1 MPPAEPLLPEPFTD
15 IDLPLADR
23 RDGKVRIS
31 WALPRD
37 AGGERRLFVTTDRL
51 SAFDRVLAGVP
62 YKGQVLNELSAWWFE
77 RTADI
82 VANHVLAVPDPHALI
97 ARCAHPLPVEVV
109 VRGRITGV
117 TDTSLWGMYS
127 TGARTM
133 YGHRFPDGLA
143 KNTELPAPIVTPTTK
158 AAAGGHDEPITCAE
172 VVSRGLVESSLWE
185 RVQAVALALFD
196 RGRRIGDTAGLVLA
210 DTKYEFGLSAEGELL
225 LIDEV
230 HTPDS
235 SRWWVAD
242 GLEERLAAG
251 EEPESLDK
259 EVVRRAYADLGY
271 TGHGTPP
278 AVDAAVWSATAA
290 RYLDA
295 ARRITGHPVDPA
307 PYPVAPRLIAHLHQ
321 AGVL

>member
-1 MPPAEPLLPEPFTD
+1 MPVADTALPEPFMG
-15 IDLPLADR
+15 IDLPFTDR
-23 RDGKVRIS
+23 REGKVRIS

-77 RTADI
+77 RTADV
-82 VANHVLAVPDPHALI
+82 VANHVLSVPDPNALV

-127 TGARTM
+127 TGARSM

-143 KNTELPAPIVTPTTK
+143 KNTALPAPIVTPTTK
-158 AAAGGHDEPITCAE
+158 AATGGHDEPVTCGE
-172 VVSRGLVESSLWE
+172 VVERGLVAAGLWE
-185 RVQAVALALFD
+185 RVQDVALRLFD
-196 RGRRIGDTAGLVLA
+196 RGSRLGEAAGLVLA

-242 GLEERLAAG
+242 GLDERLDDG
-251 EEPESLDK
+251 VEPESLDK
-259 EVVRRAYADLGY
+259 EVVRRAFADLGY
-271 TGHGTPP
+271 TGHGDPP
-278 AVDAAVWSATAA
+278 AVPDSVWSETSA

-295 ARRITGHPVDPA
+295 ARRITGIAVEPA
-307 PYPVAPRLIAHLHQ
+307 AYPVAPRLIAHLHQ
-321 AGVL
+321 AGLL